1 MTARVLFHVQHL
13 LGSGHLRR
21 AAAIAAELARQG
33 FAVELVSGGMPI
45 ADLDLGRARL
55 IQLPPVRALDATF
68 RTLVDEHG
76 RPIDDTWKT
85 ARRELLLEQ
94 LRRFRPDVLVTEL
107 FPFGRGA
114 LAFEF
119 VPLLE
124 AAHELSLRP
133 LILSSIRDVLVQK
146 SDPRKVELAIERV
159 RSWYDR
165 VLVHGDPELIPLSAT
180 FPEHRLTDKLVYTGY
195 VDGDGSPDV
204 RQTDDG
210 VNEVI
215 VSVGGGAVGAG
226 LLRMAIAAIPLSKLG
241 NRRWRLLVGSHLD
254 ALARDA
260 LMREAGASC
269 VIADDAHQTYSL
281 GRTLSLL
288 VVDAA
293 YGFGNR
299 RLLPAGPLR
308 EPISEGLA
316 RSDAVILIGSG
327 NTALPDLGA
336 LPLFHA
342 ELVPNAEDAARLRG
356 ERVLAFAGI
365 ARPDKFFASLQ
376 QVGAEIVSRVS
387 FADHAHYDAD
397 TIMRLVEDAHRQNAT
412 PVTTA
417 KDLARFPSEAK
428 AMVETL
434 RVALRF
440 ADPAAFETF
449 LRTRLHV

>member
-269 VIADDAHQTYSL
+269 VIEPARKDFRQ
-281 GRTLSLL
+281 LL
-288 VVDAA
+288 TRCDVSVSQAGYNTIMDVLTARARAVFVPFAAAGETEQKLRAEALRRHGWAQVVDEAE
-293 YGFGNR
+293 
-299 RLLPAGPLR
+299 LTP
-308 EPISEGLA
+308 STLA
-316 RSDAVILIGSG
+316 RAV
-327 NTALPDLGA
+327 DLAAEMPRPQAGWVRRDGA
-336 LPLFHA
+336 A
-342 ELVPNAEDAARLRG
+342 TTARLVRAWLA
-356 ERVLAFAGI
+356 ERSVQA
-365 ARPDKFFASLQ
+365 
-376 QVGAEIVSRVS
+376 
-387 FADHAHYDAD
+387 
-397 TIMRLVEDAHRQNAT
+397 
-412 PVTTA
+412 
-417 KDLARFPSEAK
+417 
-428 AMVETL
+428 
-434 RVALRF
+434 
-440 ADPAAFETF
+440 
-449 LRTRLHV
+449 